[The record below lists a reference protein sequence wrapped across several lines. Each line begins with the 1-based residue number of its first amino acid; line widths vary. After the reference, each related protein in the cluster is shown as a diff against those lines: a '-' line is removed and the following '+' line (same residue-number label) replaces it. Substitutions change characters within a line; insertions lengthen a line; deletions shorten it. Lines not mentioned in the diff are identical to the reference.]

1 MINHLKQDIRSSYN
15 IRNRRYIA
23 TLISHITLKSS
34 KAQESYLKFEFELVR
49 FKALGEEICVDEEAR
64 MRGGDE
70 EQK

>member
-15 IRNRRYIA
+15 IKNRRYIA
-23 TLISHITLKSS
+23 TLIIHITLESS
-34 KAQESYLKFEFELVR
+34 KAQEFYLKFEFELVR
-49 FKALGEEICVDEEAR
+49 CKALGKGTCVDEEAK